1 MVSLCQQWSAFEITC
16 LNIQMRA
23 RTEEV
28 MLIRRE
34 LLECQRMLQSSEAL
48 FCICI
53 SCILFVYL
61 MHKNVHCLLIIVI
74 LSSGRCGCVNNLK
87 RGFAEDLS
95 DLAEQTSGEEKDFK
109 LKAQLWVEWK
119 GKEWCLYFGA
129 KKPHCNW
136 QRDWQEHLWMGDLAA

>member
-1 MVSLCQQWSAFEITC
+1 MNLTERFFLSTSNIKCQYRGFDSNGQHLRLPAFN
-16 LNIQMRA
+16 NIQVRA

-48 FCICI
+48 FCIFI
-53 SCILFVYL
+53 SCILCVYL
-61 MHKNVHCLLIIVI
+61 MHKKVHCLLIIVI
-74 LSSGRCGCVNNLK
+74 LSSGRCGCVNNLE

-109 LKAQLWVEWK
+109 LKIQLWVE
-119 GKEWCLYFGA
+119 
-129 KKPHCNW
+129 
-136 QRDWQEHLWMGDLAA
+136 